1 MLINLSTDRE
11 VLECLATDDRFVE
24 SLMARITVSHLL
36 ILHIRTH
43 RSTCRVLTMCPHHQN
58 PTEPNANE
66 LSMLFANLGHHDSL
80 TRLLTQLI
88 KPQPNIGLPS
98 PLVIDQLVDLFVRAD
113 KHNPAANYDYLS
125 YVFADLAK
133 HAGGRK
139 YFTTRQK
146 YDGVIP
152 LTKMTVFTEHKSPI
166 RRRGVASTIKNV
178 AFELDAHPSFLSTE
192 DEEVN
197 ILPFILLPLTGSET
211 YSDEEMLDMLPD
223 LQLLPPDKER
233 EPDVE
238 ILKAHVET
246 LMILSSSRDG
256 REKLREAGTY
266 YVVRE
271 THLRVEDEGVR
282 EVCDR
287 LVQVLMRD
295 EEGESGETNGEEGA
309 LVKAGDVNG
318 VGRVV

>member
-1 MLINLSTDRE
+1 
-11 VLECLATDDRFVE
+11 
-24 SLMARITVSHLL
+24 
-36 ILHIRTH
+36 
-43 RSTCRVLTMCPHHQN
+43 
-58 PTEPNANE
+58 
-66 LSMLFANLGHHDSL
+66 
-80 TRLLTQLI
+80 
-88 KPQPNIGLPS
+88 
-98 PLVIDQLVDLFVRAD
+98 
-113 KHNPAANYDYLS
+113 
-125 YVFADLAK
+125 
-133 HAGGRK
+133 
-139 YFTTRQK
+139 
-146 YDGVIP
+146 
-152 LTKMTVFTEHKSPI
+152 MTVFTEHKSPI

-318 VGRVV
+318 VGRVVEEDDEDEKIVEV